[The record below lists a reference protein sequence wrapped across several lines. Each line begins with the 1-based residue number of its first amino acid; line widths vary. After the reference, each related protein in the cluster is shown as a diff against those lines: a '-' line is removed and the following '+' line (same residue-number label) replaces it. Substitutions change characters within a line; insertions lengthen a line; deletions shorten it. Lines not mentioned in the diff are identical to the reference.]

1 MCSCV
6 LKVYDS
12 WIHRLVK
19 QFVAVFIMNERQLSL
34 LRVCKSAEWVSD
46 RVMLATLN
54 VCVLF
59 SC

>member
-1 MCSCV
+1 M
-6 LKVYDS
+6 
-12 WIHRLVK
+12 IHRLVK
-19 QFVAVFIMNERQLSL
+19 QFVAVLIMNEWQLSL